1 VAHAVGGL
9 GALVSCNHQHEK
21 RKVMH
26 RKHYNAIVTIINEFT
41 GDGNAPGTMFAHQKF
56 DAMIEQLAR
65 MFEQDNPNFSRQ
77 RFFDAVKEYDNE
89 L

>member
-1 VAHAVGGL
+1 M
-9 GALVSCNHQHEK
+9 S
-21 RKVMH
+21 
-26 RKHYNAIVTIINEFT
+26 RKHYTAIVRLLNEFT
-41 GDGNAPGTMFAHQKF
+41 REAIIPKTQLEHQKF
-56 DAMIEQLAR
+56 NQLIEGLAR